1 MRVSALLEALA
12 LLPAGSSDLTP
23 EQACWFAAQ
32 LAAEG
37 IAPAGGA
44 GAWQTW
50 DFELTGEADER
61 ASARITLNRRGTR
74 GSAYVARGARYV
86 DESDGEMFVAMPTT
100 RNNNRPG
107 ALALADQARALAAR
121 KGVRG

>member
-1 MRVSALLEALA
+1 MSALLEALA

-23 EQACWFAAQ
+23 EQAAWFAAQ
-32 LAAEG
+32 LAG

-50 DFELTGEADER
+50 DFELEGEGGER

-74 GSAYVARGARYV
+74 GSAYVRRGARYV
-86 DESDGEMFVAMPTT
+86 DESADNMMVVAMPTT

-121 KGVRG
+121 KGARI

>member
-1 MRVSALLEALA
+1 MSALLEALA

-44 GAWQTW
+44 GAWMTW
-50 DFELTGEADER
+50 DFELEGEGGER

-74 GSAYVARGARYV
+74 GSAYVRRGARYV
-86 DESDGEMFVAMPTT
+86 DESADNMMIVAMPTT
-100 RNNNRPG
+100 RTNNNRPG
-107 ALALADQARALAAR
+107 AMALADQARALAAR
-121 KGVRG
+121 KGVRI

>member
-1 MRVSALLEALA
+1 MSALLEALA

-44 GAWQTW
+44 GAWMTW
-50 DFELTGEADER
+50 DFELEGEGGER

-74 GSAYVARGARYV
+74 GCAYVARGARYV
-86 DESDGEMFVAMPTT
+86 DESGENAIVAMPTT
-100 RNNNRPG
+100 RTNNNRP
-107 ALALADQARALAAR
+107 AAMAMVEQARALAAR
-121 KGVRG
+121 KGARI

>member
-1 MRVSALLEALA
+1 MNALLEALA

-44 GAWQTW
+44 GAWMTW
-50 DFELTGEADER
+50 DFELEGEGGER

-74 GSAYVARGARYV
+74 GSTFVTRGARYI

-100 RNNNRPG
+100 RHNNRPAAM
-107 ALALADQARALAAR
+107 ALVEQARALAAR
-121 KGVRG
+121 KGARI

>member
-1 MRVSALLEALA
+1 MSALLEALA

-44 GAWQTW
+44 GVWMTW

-61 ASARITLNRRGTR
+61 ASARITLNRRGTQ
-74 GSAYVARGARYV
+74 GSAYVTRGARYV
-86 DESDGEMFVAMPTT
+86 DESGENAIVAMPAMRT
-100 RNNNRPG
+100 NNNRPG

>member
-1 MRVSALLEALA
+1 MSALLEALA

-32 LAAEG
+32 LAG

-44 GAWQTW
+44 GAWMTW

-61 ASARITLNRRGTR
+61 ATARITLNRRGTT
-74 GSAYVARGARYV
+74 GSAFVTRGARHI
-86 DESDGEMFVAMPTT
+86 DESGESAIVAMPTT
-100 RNNNRPG
+100 RTNNNRP
-107 ALALADQARALAAR
+107 AAMAMVEQARALAAR